1 MALLVGKSSDST
13 ISSNQGNNRLGG
25 TVFSDDFPARS
36 GKQAVSFRKD
46 EHLNKAVVV
55 MGGKVNRC
63 AFLPTVQVWNMDC
76 NEPASRKCV
85 VYQGKQ
91 HIYKQNLRS
100 EEVHITEQLQD
111 VEEEKDDSN
120 GEENKDSLSDDE
132 DEKEALGYEKEAE
145 EDEEDSSAA
154 GVDEEKSDTRDQGS
168 LMEAQEDEGPSEM
181 EDDTPQQPHPA
192 GAEAVED
199 SLRQHRSQHAER
211 GPSA

>member
-1 MALLVGKSSDST
+1 MPIVYSRMFPSL
-13 ISSNQGNNRLGG
+13 
-25 TVFSDDFPARS
+25 FSA
-36 GKQAVSFRKD
+36 
-46 EHLNKAVVV
+46 E
-55 MGGKVNRC
+55 
-63 AFLPTVQVWNMDC
+63 
-76 NEPASRKCV
+76 
-85 VYQGKQ
+85 
-91 HIYKQNLRS
+91 QNLRS

-120 GEENKDSLSDDE
+120 GEENKDSLADDE

-211 GPSA
+211 GPSAWGQCSQDQKNMLAFPSVCSLNQILIFFLNEQASLKQ

>member
-1 MALLVGKSSDST
+1 MTPHLHNYFTVSPGVPAWYSYVFFFITATLIFGLFMGLVLVV
-13 ISSNQGNNRLGG
+13 ISEC
-25 TVFSDDFPARS
+25 FY
-36 GKQAVSFRKD
+36 
-46 EHLNKAVVV
+46 
-55 MGGKVNRC
+55 
-63 AFLPTVQVWNMDC
+63 LPLTRNYSKHS
-76 NEPASRKCV
+76 E
-85 VYQGKQ
+85 
-91 HIYKQNLRS
+91 QNLRS

-120 GEENKDSLSDDE
+120 GEENKDSLADDE